1 MYQTNLWK
9 GEEYMNQS
17 FLIATLLTL
26 VVFVTFENIR
36 RDVLHRNMLWINDQ
50 VKEYTAA
57 FLGDMKIFD
66 VFLVKQLREK
76 MEKDFIKKQGIDHF
90 ELMML
95 DSRRIKIGYELE
107 GAWEEIEI
115 STEFD
120 RVELVVH
127 TEFSY

>member
-1 MYQTNLWK
+1 
-9 GEEYMNQS
+9 MNQS